1 MIKFL
6 FTSYKMDIRI
16 IDIHKL
22 YVSNINVRK
31 TLISEEDE
39 TGIIDLSNDI
49 NINGLINPITVRIT
63 NDKYEIVA
71 GQRRYLAM
79 KYLNKLE
86 IPCNVINVDTQKA
99 EEISL
104 VENVQRNQMT
114 TGDKVKAYSKL
125 FEVYEGDIDKVI
137 SKIHISKN
145 TINKYLKISNLPLE
159 ILNLLDIN
167 NEKKISIDVAIELT
181 KIPNTINPLEVL
193 NKLTSLTN
201 IQKIDTLK
209 LFKLNGNNNIDD
221 FDIIKENIV
230 LTHNKIILE
239 PGYPY
244 VFDII
249 TNNNIRIPEDMFQE
263 IVNLIQNK
271 KDIKNKFKLSE

>member
-104 VENVQRNQMT
+104 VENVQ
-114 TGDKVKAYSKL
+114 
-125 FEVYEGDIDKVI
+125 
-137 SKIHISKN
+137 
-145 TINKYLKISNLPLE
+145 
-159 ILNLLDIN
+159 
-167 NEKKISIDVAIELT
+167 
-181 KIPNTINPLEVL
+181 
-193 NKLTSLTN
+193 
-201 IQKIDTLK
+201 
-209 LFKLNGNNNIDD
+209 
-221 FDIIKENIV
+221 
-230 LTHNKIILE
+230 
-239 PGYPY
+239 
-244 VFDII
+244 
-249 TNNNIRIPEDMFQE
+249 
-263 IVNLIQNK
+263 
-271 KDIKNKFKLSE
+271 

>member
-271 KDIKNKFKLSE
+271 KDIKNN